1 MSQRATVLAPAKI
14 NLALRVGRE
23 RPDGY
28 HDIDTLFQAIDLS
41 DDVEVELCGD
51 DVTLEVEGADLGPIE
66 QNLAFRAASRFLEEV
81 APGRGAAVRLLKK
94 IPHGAGLGGGS
105 SDAAA
110 VLRCLTQLT
119 GGLPAARLRGIG
131 AELGSDVPFFLGD
144 SPLARGRGRGEV
156 LESLPALPVADLVL
170 VSPPVHVATS
180 VAYSALSASRGDRAT
195 APEDPGPLTVRN
207 WGDLGAVAHN
217 DFEPILAA
225 EHREIGQALAALLAA
240 GATVASMTG
249 SGSSCFG
256 FFGDAPR
263 AKAAAEGL
271 AEELAWPCRAV
282 RTLQAFPRPLRGI

>member
-195 APEDPGPLTVRN
+195 AP
-207 WGDLGAVAHN
+207 
-217 DFEPILAA
+217 
-225 EHREIGQALAALLAA
+225 
-240 GATVASMTG
+240 
-249 SGSSCFG
+249 
-256 FFGDAPR
+256 
-263 AKAAAEGL
+263 
-271 AEELAWPCRAV
+271 
-282 RTLQAFPRPLRGI
+282 